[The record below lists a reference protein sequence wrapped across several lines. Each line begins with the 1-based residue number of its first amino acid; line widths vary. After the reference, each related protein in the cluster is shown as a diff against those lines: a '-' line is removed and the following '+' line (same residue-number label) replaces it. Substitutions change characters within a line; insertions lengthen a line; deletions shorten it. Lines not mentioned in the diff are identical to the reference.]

1 MDRLRAAVF
10 GMGVGVRHAS
20 AYLARPDVEAIAMC
34 SRRGLVPQSG
44 PALREV
50 PVYTDAD
57 RMLDEFRPHAVS
69 ICTPPASHLAL
80 CQAAASRGIHVL
92 VEKPMAPTTAA
103 CEEMIRTCRRTGV
116 VLMVAHKKRFAPP
129 LVELR
134 GLTATD
140 GTLGPVR

>member
-92 VEKPMAPTTAA
+92 VEKPMAGRLPPRDDT
-103 CEEMIRTCRRTGV
+103 RRLCHLPR
-116 VLMVAHKKRFAPP
+116 VLVMVP
-129 LVELR
+129 
-134 GLTATD
+134 
-140 GTLGPVR
+140 